1 VGVVPDDDLSGMC
14 SMRILLSVM
23 AATLVVFGAARAP
36 ADDAASH
43 WVLQEPPAIYWRAA
57 DTLPPGAQIAVLE
70 GYPTQEGYFTM
81 RIKMPDGYRVPPHW
95 HPKQERVTVLSGV
108 LNLGTGD
115 MFDAKKTKALQPGT
129 YSSMPPRRRRP
140 ISPYDGASTRW
151 PSPRTSVIP
160 IR

>member
-1 VGVVPDDDLSGMC
+1 
-14 SMRILLSVM
+14 MRILLSVM

-36 ADDAASH
+36 SDDAASH
-43 WVLQEPPAIYWRAA
+43 WVLQEPPAIDWRAA

-70 GYPTQEGYFTM
+70 GDPTQEGYFTM

-115 MFDAKKTKALQPGT
+115 MFDAKKAKALQPGT
-129 YSSMPPRRRRP
+129 YSSMPPKMTHFAWMT
-140 ISPYDGASTRW
+140 GETVLQLSTLGPW
-151 PSPRTSVIP
+151 TINYVNAEDDPRKK
-160 IR
+160 RK